1 MNVLGYPHAF
11 GMYGCSLWMQV
22 ASSQVMV
29 LTLTP
34 RILALPLVSTG
45 PFTLAL
51 FWQKHAHEQVRA
63 ALFTTQA
70 QMHGWMQRCNWRR
83 CGKVVRKSC
92 DYMHYNSS
100 QSRPHFLKYLA
111 PGKLIRS
118 CCK

>member
-22 ASSQVMV
+22 ASSQAMV

-51 FWQKHAHEQVRA
+51 FWQKSIRTNRNLVRRPRCTAGCNVATGEGAEKLSVSHAIICTIIV
-63 ALFTTQA
+63 
-70 QMHGWMQRCNWRR
+70 
-83 CGKVVRKSC
+83 
-92 DYMHYNSS
+92 
-100 QSRPHFLKYLA
+100 
-111 PGKLIRS
+111 
-118 CCK
+118 